1 MASSVALERPMR
13 RVMVVGPPGAGKST
27 FARRLA
33 AKVALPLIH
42 LDFHYWHSG
51 WQPSDLSEWRER
63 VTTLATATEWIME
76 GNYSNTFDLRMPRAD
91 TVIWLDYPRA
101 VYLRRVLLRI
111 VKDYGRT
118 RPDLPEGCPEQFDA
132 EFLRFV
138 WNFPAEYR
146 PRIVDG
152 IATLGAHL
160 QTIRLAN
167 DREAD
172 DFLAGVGS

>member
-1 MASSVALERPMR
+1 MR

-91 TVIWLDYPRA
+91 TLIWLDHGRFRCM
-101 VYLRRVLLRI
+101 RRVLTRI
-111 VKDYGRT
+111 IKDYGRT
-118 RPDLPEGCPEQFDA
+118 RPELPDECPEQFDA

-138 WNFPAEYR
+138 WDFPTDYR

-152 IATLGAHL
+152 IEKFGSHL
-160 QTIRLAN
+160 RIFHFRG
-167 DREAD
+167 DRDAG
-172 DFLAGVGS
+172 DFLERIGTA

>member
-1 MASSVALERPMR
+1 MR
-13 RVMVVGPPGAGKST
+13 RVMVVGPPGAGKTT

-51 WQPSDLSEWRER
+51 WRPSELPEWRER

-91 TVIWLDYPRA
+91 TMIWLDYPRA

-111 VKDYGRT
+111 VKGYGRT

-160 QTIRLAN
+160 QTIRLIN
-167 DREAD
+167 DSEAD
-172 DFLAGVGS
+172 DFLAGVRS